1 LSRVFIIYRTSAKS
15 KKYLSMIFEDVA
27 VDDVISTSKRKPLI
41 PYEWELEVVS
51 VGINDESI
59 EKYKKEYKIK

>member
-1 LSRVFIIYRTSAKS
+1 
-15 KKYLSMIFEDVA
+15 MIFEDVA